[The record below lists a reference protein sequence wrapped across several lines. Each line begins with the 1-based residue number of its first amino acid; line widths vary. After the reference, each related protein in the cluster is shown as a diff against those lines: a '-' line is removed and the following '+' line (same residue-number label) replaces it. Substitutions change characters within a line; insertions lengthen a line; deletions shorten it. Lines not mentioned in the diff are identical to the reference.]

1 MSIKI
6 SELTSGTAL
15 SGTEEVPIV
24 QGASTVKIT
33 TQDIA
38 DLATSSGA
46 TWGSITGT
54 LSSQTDLDTALSGK
68 VPTTRT
74 INGYDLSAN
83 RTLIA
88 TDVDALK
95 RDGSNANSDVDL
107 GTYSLNTK
115 SVKVNGTAGAGHL
128 GLKHQSSGATA
139 AASESVIYADSSGNP
154 KWKND
159 GNAVQDIALVGNIS
173 IFPLFCL
180 KGISNATTG
189 GVARY
194 ITFVDSSNVNA
205 SETSQRMIIPIA
217 TTFYNFC
224 ILTSTSQPATGSSV
238 FTILKNGVDTGITIT
253 IAAGSAAGT
262 FSDTTN
268 SVAFSQFDTVSI
280 KWVNNASTSSCQVT
294 SLSMASK

>member
-1 MSIKI
+1 MGTKI
-6 SELTSGTAL
+6 SLLPDAGAL
-15 SGTEEVPIV
+15 SGGDELVPIV
-24 QGASTVKIT
+24 QDGDTVKT
-33 TQDIA
+33 TVQDIA
-38 DLATSSGA
+38 DYAGSGA
-46 TWGSITGT
+46 VWGSITGT

-74 INGYDLSAN
+74 INGYDLSTN
-83 RTLIA
+83 RTLTA

-115 SVKVNGTAGAGHL
+115 SVKVNGTAGAGHV

-139 AASESVIYADSSGNP
+139 TASESVIYADASGNP